1 MIQILNSQSDA
12 IVVVNTEKKQKDP
25 DLESVEADVNKLD
38 LLFCN
43 NKSVKLFDFDL
54 TRVIGSQEDQL
65 LALNLLHLP
74 QFVPIDK
81 EEALR
86 LDTFRPDHDWLNKL
100 RELQN
105 SARS

>member
-25 DLESVEADVNKLD
+25 ELESVEADVNKLD

-54 TRVIGSQEDQL
+54 TGVVGS
-65 LALNLLHLP
+65 
-74 QFVPIDK
+74 
-81 EEALR
+81 
-86 LDTFRPDHDWLNKL
+86 
-100 RELQN
+100 
-105 SARS
+105 